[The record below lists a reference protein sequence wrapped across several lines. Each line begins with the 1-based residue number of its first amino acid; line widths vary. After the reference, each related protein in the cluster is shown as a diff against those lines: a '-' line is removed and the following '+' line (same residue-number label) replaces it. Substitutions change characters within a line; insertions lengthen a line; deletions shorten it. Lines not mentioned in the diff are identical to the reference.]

1 MCIES
6 DVLVKRIKKNKMK
19 KQNSIISNLSV
30 KGMITIS
37 ILSAMLFTFNANNAK
52 ANSKPPRAFKLV
64 NVEMDSKNAGDLPLF
79 SNSEAL
85 SEAVEAVKY
94 SADEFVQAEIALE
107 TQSWISRN
115 AEAKDEA
122 AKHSA
127 EQAVQT
133 EMTLETQDNNLGDA
147 NLDSTTYV
155 VEPSIKIGYH
165 ASEFVDSDMA
175 TEINNWNSKSGF

>member
-1 MCIES
+1 
-6 DVLVKRIKKNKMK
+6 MK
-19 KQNSIISNLSV
+19 KQNYIISNLSV
-30 KGMITIS
+30 KGMITIT
-37 ILSAMLFTFNANNAK
+37 ILSAMLFTFNAK
-52 ANSKPPRAFKLV
+52 ANGKPPRAFKVV
-64 NVEMDSKNAGDLPLF
+64 NMEMDSKKPGDLPLF

-85 SEAVEAVKY
+85 NEAVEAVKY

-122 AKHSA
+122 AKRSA

-133 EMTLETQDNNLGDA
+133 EMTLETQDSNLGDA
-147 NLDSTTYV
+147 NLDYTTYV
-155 VEPSIKIGYH
+155 VEPSFEIGYH